1 VQAFIF
7 AGFLFLLKNFIAFLK
22 NFRTKDIQEN
32 LGDAD
37 IIILASMAGVF
48 GFKSAFII
56 LFLASLLSLPFFIH
70 NKNTKL
76 AFLPFI
82 NAAFVIYLI
91 YLIVQ
96 ELI

>member
-1 VQAFIF
+1 
-7 AGFLFLLKNFIAFLK
+7 
-22 NFRTKDIQEN
+22 
-32 LGDAD
+32 
-37 IIILASMAGVF
+37 
-48 GFKSAFII
+48 
-56 LFLASLLSLPFFIH
+56 
-70 NKNTKL
+70 NTKL